1 MGANYS
7 KLDDAFFTAAY
18 DDQEL
23 KDMLHDII
31 ANDTESFE
39 SVINDDNFWDDM
51 PIVLTRTSRRRSP
64 NLWESGWG
72 ILILSQ
78 AIKNPDSKVIS
89 PTFSSI

>member
-7 KLDDAFFTAAY
+7 KLDDSISTAAY

-39 SVINDDNFWDDM
+39 SVNNDDDFWVI
-51 PIVLTRTSRRRSP
+51 PEIIIVNQMGSK
-64 NLWESGWG
+64 NL
-72 ILILSQ
+72 
-78 AIKNPDSKVIS
+78 SKEIS